1 MLAQMSA
8 TQLALVAVV
17 GFAGS
22 FYGVVSGGGG
32 LLIIPGLIVVGMP
45 APAAVACSRLGVL
58 SLSISGVWRFRR
70 EGLVRGRA
78 DLPMMAV
85 VTAGSVIGALLLLA
99 VDPSKFERAFGLVT
113 VLLAPL
119 VLFGQ
124 RLKLERPGQTP
135 GTARLAW
142 GYALAFPVGIYAGLF
157 GAAWATFFTYLMVAA
172 FGVSYIQGAAIRTF
186 VGLAVGVITSLI
198 VGLGGQLEAAPA
210 IVLMLATGAG
220 SYLGASFWLKRGE
233 GRVRQIVAVIA
244 VAAGIKLLI

>member
-1 MLAQMSA
+1 MDAG
-8 TQLALVAVV
+8 QLALVAAI

-78 DLPMMAV
+78 DLPMMLV
-85 VTAGSVIGALLLLA
+85 VTTGSMVGALLLLA
-99 VDPSKFERAFGLVT
+99 VDPSAFERIFGIVT
-113 VLLAPL
+113 LLLAPL

-124 RLKLERPGQTP
+124 RLRLERPGQPP
-135 GTARLAW
+135 GRARQTW
-142 GYALAFPVGIYAGLF
+142 GYLLAFPVGVYAGLF

-172 FGVSYIQGAAIRTF
+172 FGVSYIQGAATRTF
-186 VGLAVGVITSLI
+186 VGLAVGVITSVI
-198 VGLGGQLEAAPA
+198 VGLGGQLDAAPA
-210 IVLMLATGAG
+210 VVLMLSTGAG

-233 GRVRQIVAVIA
+233 GRVRQLVAVIA
-244 VAAGIKLLI
+244 VAAGLKLLVG